1 MLISELSLRQ
11 KVGQLFVPGLRG
23 TFLSET
29 SEGWRR
35 LRGDVV
41 ERGVGGV
48 LWLVSNVYET
58 AELNRRLQALAHVPL
73 LISADLEAG
82 VGMRFLDTTFWPPA
96 MAIAA
101 TGDPSLA
108 EREGR
113 CVAIEAR
120 ALGIN
125 LLLAPVADVN
135 VDPKNPV
142 INARSFGEDPHE
154 VSRYVT
160 AFIRGARSEG
170 VLTTAKH
177 FPGHGDTHIDSHR
190 SLPVLD
196 VARERLERVEF
207 VPFRAAIEAGVDA
220 IMPGHLSVP
229 ALEPTPS
236 LPATLSRP
244 ILEGLLRGELGFRGL
259 IVSDA
264 FDMGG
269 LTEHFDAGE
278 AAVRAIEAGEDQILM
293 SPDIE
298 AAIAGVL
305 QAVREGRLTE
315 ARIDESVRRILE
327 AKARVTHTVA
337 SPDEIFR
344 TLDNE
349 TSLATANEIARRA
362 ITLVRAEEGLLPLG
376 SRARVVTLV
385 VSDFPELTN
394 PLPEFEAALRE
405 RCAAAPKTFV
415 LDARATSEEV
425 APLLAAAGEAERI
438 VIALAIRARSGAGR
452 IGIPPVARAAIE
464 QLIALAAP
472 HVAISFGNPYLIH
485 EVPALRTYLCAYGV
499 QPVLQLA
506 AARAMFGEAEITGK
520 LPVTL

>member
-1 MLISELSLRQ
+1 MHLTDLSLPE
-11 KVGQLFVPGLRG
+11 KIGQLFVPGLRG
-23 TFLSET
+23 TFMSET
-29 SEGWRR
+29 SAAWRR
-35 LRGDVV
+35 LREDVV
-41 ERGVGGV
+41 ERGAGGV

-58 AELNRRLQALAHVPL
+58 AELNRRLQALARVPL

-108 EREGR
+108 EREGK

-125 LLLAPVADVN
+125 HLLAPVADVN

-142 INARSFGEDPHE
+142 INARSFGEDPAE

-177 FPGHGDTHIDSHR
+177 FPGHGDTHVDSHR
-190 SLPVLD
+190 SLPTLD
-196 VARERLERVEF
+196 VDRERLERVEL
-207 VPFRAAIEAGVDA
+207 VPFRAAIAAGADA
-220 IMPGHLSVP
+220 VMPGHLHVP
-229 ALEPTPS
+229 ALDPTPS

-244 ILEGLLRGELGFRGL
+244 ILEGLLRRELGFRGL
-259 IVSDA
+259 VVSDA

-269 LTEHFDAGE
+269 VTEHFDAGE

-293 SPDIE
+293 SPDLE

-305 QAVREGRLTE
+305 QAVRSGRIAE
-315 ARIDESVRRILE
+315 ARIDESVTRILE
-327 AKARVTHTVA
+327 AKSRVRHTVA
-337 SPDEIFR
+337 TPDEIFR

-349 TSLATANEIARRA
+349 ESLATAGEIARRA
-362 ITLVRAEEGLLPLG
+362 ITLVRADDGLLPL
-376 SRARVVTLV
+376 RRDARCVMLV

-394 PLPEFEAALRE
+394 PLPEFEQALRE
-405 RCAAAPKTFV
+405 RFAIAPKTFV
-415 LDARATSEEV
+415 LDARATGEDV
-425 APLLAAAGEAERI
+425 APLLDAARDAELI

-452 IGIPPVARAAIE
+452 IGIPPVSRGAIE
-464 QLIALAAP
+464 QLIAIRAP
-472 HVAISFGNPYLIH
+472 HVAISFGNPYLVR

-499 QPVLQLA
+499 QPVLQVA
-506 AARAMFGEAEITGK
+506 GARAVFGEAPITGK

>member
-1 MLISELSLRQ
+1 
-11 KVGQLFVPGLRG
+11 
-23 TFLSET
+23 
-29 SEGWRR
+29 
-35 LRGDVV
+35 
-41 ERGVGGV
+41 
-48 LWLVSNVYET
+48 
-58 AELNRRLQALAHVPL
+58 LQALARVPL

-82 VGMRFLDTTFWPPA
+82 IGMRFLDTTFWPPA

-125 LLLAPVADVN
+125 HLLAPVADVN

-196 VARERLERVEF
+196 AGRERLERVEL

-229 ALEPTPS
+229 SLDPTPS

-293 SPDIE
+293 SPDLE

-315 ARIDESVRRILE
+315 ARIDESVQRILD
-327 AKARVTHTVA
+327 AKARVSHAVA

-349 TSLATANEIARRA
+349 ESLATANEIARRA
-362 ITLVRAEEGLLPLG
+362 ITVVRADEGLLPLRRKG
-376 SRARVVTLV
+376 RVVTLV
-385 VSDFPELTN
+385 VSDFPELSN
-394 PLPEFEAALRE
+394 PLAEFEEALRE
-405 RCAAAPKTFV
+405 RFAETPETFV
-415 LDARATSEEV
+415 LDARATAGDV
-425 APLLAAAGEAERI
+425 APLLEAAEDAELL

-452 IGIPPVARAAIE
+452 IGIPPVARDAIE
-464 QLIALAAP
+464 RLVSLRAP
-472 HVAISFGNPYLIH
+472 HVAISFGNPYLVR

-506 AARAMFGEAEITGK
+506 AARAIFGEAEITGK